1 MSYCPHHAKRGR
13 RDAFG
18 PAELLII
25 DGKTWPAVEDERRS
39 RSRSRFKTN
48 RAKLRVCTF
57 SRRNQSSQFGSAR
70 DERMSA
76 YLRGRRAASPQ
87 VCSVEPSAVDASFS
101 FYPVGCG
108 ARLKTESVCGERRSN
123 LSICSGDLFSV
134 KGLKQMVHNKQRNIK
149 R

>member
-1 MSYCPHHAKRGR
+1 MCPLHIWDFFLSLNSSGSKRPRHLLKYR
-13 RDAFG
+13 RVAL
-18 PAELLII
+18 AWLTLSSV
-25 DGKTWPAVEDERRS
+25 AV
-39 RSRSRFKTN
+39 
-48 RAKLRVCTF
+48 
-57 SRRNQSSQFGSAR
+57 
-70 DERMSA
+70 
-76 YLRGRRAASPQ
+76 
-87 VCSVEPSAVDASFS
+87 S